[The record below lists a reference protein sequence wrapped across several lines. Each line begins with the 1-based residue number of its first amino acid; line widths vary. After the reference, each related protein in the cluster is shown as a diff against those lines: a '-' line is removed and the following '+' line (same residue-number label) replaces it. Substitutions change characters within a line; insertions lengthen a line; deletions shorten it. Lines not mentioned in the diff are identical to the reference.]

1 MNSTQRP
8 TMIQSPVVMSDVESS
23 SGASM
28 INPRQLMAAG
38 AGFLVAVGIVMLYD
52 RLRKAKT

>member
-1 MNSTQRP
+1 
-8 TMIQSPVVMSDVESS
+8 MIQSPVVMSDVESS